1 MDLAAFIYRK
11 YIALS
16 GPSIRKVNALLL
28 YADQIP
34 CSCISQWTPMLSNG
48 VVTKTNEDSEQES
61 AANFWVVIVSGVG
74 EEVYKEALRIYNSAV
89 SYP

>member
-1 MDLAAFIYRK
+1 
-11 YIALS
+11 
-16 GPSIRKVNALLL
+16 
-28 YADQIP
+28 
-34 CSCISQWTPMLSNG
+34 MLSNG